1 MSTANLAERN
11 ARADDFATDFATAL
25 LTILDGATVLA
36 TYTLAG
42 FGAASAGAVTAG
54 AVASVTNSAT
64 GTADGAKLTAG
75 SQEYDLTVGTSGTD
89 VVINDLDFISGV
101 TSNFTSLVVTAPAS

>member
-11 ARADDFATDFATAL
+11 ARADDFAADFATAL

-42 FGAASAGAVTAG
+42 FGAASAGSVTAS

>member
-11 ARADDFATDFATAL
+11 ARADDFATDFAAAL
-25 LTILDGATVLA
+25 LTILDGATLLA

-42 FGAASAGAVTAG
+42 FGAASAGAVTAS
-54 AVASVTNSAT
+54 AVASVTN
-64 GTADGAKLTAG
+64 GAKLTAG

>member
-11 ARADDFATDFATAL
+11 ARADDFAADFATAL

-42 FGAASAGAVTAG
+42 FAAASGGSVTAS
-54 AVASVTNSAT
+54 AVASVSNSAS
-64 GTADGAKLTAG
+64 GDADGAKLTAG
-75 SQEYDLTVGTSGTD
+75 GQEYDLTVGTSGTD
-89 VVINDLDFISGV
+89 VIINDLTFISGV